1 MNNLVHLE
9 IVKESDIAQLHA
21 LQVESFMPLYNKY
34 HDEGS
39 PAIEPMEKLR
49 NKVLLPE
56 RQYYFIVKYGIRIG
70 AIGIEDW
77 SSKANRSVFYISPI
91 FIIPSWQDKGLG
103 YAAMQQALNL
113 HPEATEWY
121 LTTILQEPRNC
132 HFYEKCGFV
141 RTGGSRVINDMLT
154 LVDYALIRE

>member
-39 PAIEPMEKLR
+39 PAIEPMERLR

-56 RQYYFIVKYGIRIG
+56 RQYYFIVKDGIRIG

>member
-1 MNNLVHLE
+1 MNDIILE
-9 IVKESDIAQLHA
+9 QVLEKDIPQLYA

-39 PAIEPMEKLR
+39 PAIEPMEKLLSR
-49 NKVLLPE
+49 VLLPE
-56 RQYYFIVKYGIRIG
+56 RQYYFIVKDGLRIG

-77 SSKANRSVFYISPI
+77 SSKVNRSVFYISPV
-91 FIIPSWQDKGLG
+91 FIIPSWQDKGVG
-103 YAAMQQALNL
+103 CAAMLKALNL

-154 LVDYALIRE
+154 LVDYALVRL